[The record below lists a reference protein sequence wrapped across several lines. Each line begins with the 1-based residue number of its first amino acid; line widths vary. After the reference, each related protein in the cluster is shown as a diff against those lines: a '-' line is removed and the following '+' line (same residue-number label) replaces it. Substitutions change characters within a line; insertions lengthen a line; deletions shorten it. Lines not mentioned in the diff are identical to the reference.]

1 MWSDR
6 DYSTGVNMMKL
17 TEEEKKKLQE
27 EKVTQEESDEIDR
40 IINNMQGMLVILS

>member
-1 MWSDR
+1 
-6 DYSTGVNMMKL
+6 MMKL